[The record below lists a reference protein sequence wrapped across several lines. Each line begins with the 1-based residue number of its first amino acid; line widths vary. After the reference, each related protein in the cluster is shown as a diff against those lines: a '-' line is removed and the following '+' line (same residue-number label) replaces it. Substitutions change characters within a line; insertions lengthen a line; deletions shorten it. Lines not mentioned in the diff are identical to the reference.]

1 MYQMQQKVK
10 EESELQKV
18 ENPLGYKS
26 IWRLLASFSGPT
38 IIATLV
44 YSIYNIV
51 DQIYIG
57 QGVGYLGNATAS
69 AAPDFDTLSADPAS
83 HFWAGWRALRNAGF
97 WYLLHSGGSVF
108 YDTGNA
114 AAKENDSGKQFGKLN
129 SNIIWRYFYE
139 LEKTWLRPDASAA
152 WEPGRCDESGLWYV
166 V

>member
-97 WYLLHSGGSVF
+97 
-108 YDTGNA
+108 
-114 AAKENDSGKQFGKLN
+114 
-129 SNIIWRYFYE
+129 
-139 LEKTWLRPDASAA
+139 
-152 WEPGRCDESGLWYV
+152 
-166 V
+166 